1 MSTYV
6 NIKCVLTDSCNY
18 NNNNERIDYIPYK
31 LKEWV
36 DIDKLDLKLL
46 SLNPRSINLMYN
58 YKDKFYDMPGVWNG
72 LCNNPNGT
80 RILLDNIDKINWE
93 SLSSNPTALSIA
105 LFGDR

>member
-36 DIDKLDLKLL
+36 DIDRCVNLL
-46 SLNPRSINLMYN
+46 CHRYSFAADGFR
-58 YKDKFYDMPGVWNG
+58 KKV
-72 LCNNPNGT
+72 
-80 RILLDNIDKINWE
+80 
-93 SLSSNPTALSIA
+93 
-105 LFGDR
+105 